1 MYKDAN
7 KLHDE
12 ALRRSLQIPQ
22 ELRTF
27 DVETRG
33 SVVLAAFKQVKLTIS
48 IQEAEFI
55 KDVKAASIQLLPGD
69 RPPSFLSLQTP
80 SIGKTVYH
88 ATSLL
93 LAPSQNPV
101 VLHLTFE
108 IVSTKEEVEN
118 HWRVSQ
124 ISQVMDLKEQGEVV
138 NTFSNF
144 RADSI

>member
-1 MYKDAN
+1 MYKDVN
-7 KLHDE
+7 ELHDE
-12 ALRRSLQIPQ
+12 AFRRSLQMPQ
-22 ELRTF
+22 ELRTL

-55 KDVKAASIQLLPGD
+55 KDVKDASIQLLPGN
-69 RPPSFLSLQTP
+69 RPPSFLSLQPP

-93 LAPSQNPV
+93 PAPSQYPV

-124 ISQVMDLKEQGEVV
+124 ISQVMDLREQGE
-138 NTFSNF
+138 
-144 RADSI
+144 